1 MRRAPRLLPG
11 LVATLCAA
19 CGPSATA
26 PPPGSPAGLPAASA
40 AHLVVRAGDS
50 GVDGGFLAPY
60 ENRWRI
66 SVTLPDGRRLE
77 AGTWT
82 DRLEAATAADGR
94 AALRRTQRESER
106 VIEELRP
113 GFAAQIGADH
123 LEITRVNVF
132 DAKTLAPLETELAT
146 NIHRGSHARFDGP
159 RIAIDKT
166 IGDAPP
172 IHVDERL
179 DAAPFDYFGGMFG
192 LLVAGLPLREGLT
205 AKLAAF
211 RPQQGDAHGHLE
223 WVEAR
228 VIGRARVAAGPLG
241 EREAWVVDVP
251 GDERGSFRFWLSK
264 EAPYVLRLE
273 DTASAAGQ
281 TWDYDMF

>member
-1 MRRAPRLLPG
+1 MLRLASGL
-11 LVATLCAA
+11 LVASCTA
-19 CGPSATA
+19 CVSSSATA
-26 PPPGSPAGLPAASA
+26 PAAARPSAPLAGPEP
-40 AHLVVRAGDS
+40 LVVRAGDAA
-50 GVDGGFLAPY
+50 VDGSFLAPY

-66 SVTLPDGRRLE
+66 SVTLPDGRRFE

-82 DRLEAATAADGR
+82 DRLEVVAVAGGR
-94 AALRRTQRESER
+94 PALRRTQRESER
-106 VIEELRP
+106 VIDELRP

-123 LEITRVNVF
+123 LDVTRVNVF
-132 DAKTLAPLETELAT
+132 DAKTLAPFETELAT
-146 NIHRGSHARFDGP
+146 NVRRASHARFDGP

-192 LLVAGLPLREGLT
+192 LLVAGLPLRDGLT

-211 RPQQGDAHGHLE
+211 RPQQGDAHGHLQ

-228 VIGRARVAAGPLG
+228 VVGRARIAAGPLG

-264 EAPYVLRLE
+264 EAPYVLRLV
-273 DTASAAGQ
+273 DTASAEGQ
-281 TWDYDMF
+281 TWAYDVF